1 LIVRRRQRGQA
12 LVLTTALAASCV
24 LAWLLV
30 FNVGQLVNAK
40 LRLNVAADAA
50 AYSAAVWEA
59 RSLNYQAYLNRGIVA
74 NEVAIAQLVSLRSW
88 SSYVDRLLRNAQL
101 VGVVVPPV
109 GRAIAALS
117 RGWGVANSTL
127 QAGLPPLESTLSR
140 WNVDVLLHAQSL
152 AQQQA
157 PIGAAELVQEVARAS
172 VQGATVSLLTRPLQ
186 VRNAA
191 AWQGYSSIQRHGER
205 ELRGFVELLHQSR
218 DGFSASRGFDM
229 LPSNPL
235 ARAPKRGGTDLIGEY
250 AWRGLDSFAMHVDF
264 GLDGFELPI
273 GWGAAE
279 LRHHPL
285 RQQGAHGGSRR
296 SNPRTTRLA
305 LRTSNVREGYRGVP
319 EVRDLRGER
328 TEDQA
333 RLGYLAVLEQPGSLL
348 QTADLLVSSSGIED
362 VHGAVHTLAPQLPQ
376 KRIAALGAAELYFR
390 RPSPRADGRQELPSL
405 FSPYWQARLAPRPP
419 GGLRV
424 LALGGAAP

>member
-127 QAGLPPLESTLSR
+127 QAGLPPLE
-140 WNVDVLLHAQSL
+140 
-152 AQQQA
+152 
-157 PIGAAELVQEVARAS
+157 
-172 VQGATVSLLTRPLQ
+172 
-186 VRNAA
+186 
-191 AWQGYSSIQRHGER
+191 
-205 ELRGFVELLHQSR
+205 
-218 DGFSASRGFDM
+218 
-229 LPSNPL
+229 
-235 ARAPKRGGTDLIGEY
+235 
-250 AWRGLDSFAMHVDF
+250 
-264 GLDGFELPI
+264 
-273 GWGAAE
+273 
-279 LRHHPL
+279 
-285 RQQGAHGGSRR
+285 
-296 SNPRTTRLA
+296 
-305 LRTSNVREGYRGVP
+305 
-319 EVRDLRGER
+319 
-328 TEDQA
+328 
-333 RLGYLAVLEQPGSLL
+333 
-348 QTADLLVSSSGIED
+348 
-362 VHGAVHTLAPQLPQ
+362 
-376 KRIAALGAAELYFR
+376 
-390 RPSPRADGRQELPSL
+390 
-405 FSPYWQARLAPRPP
+405 
-419 GGLRV
+419 
-424 LALGGAAP
+424 